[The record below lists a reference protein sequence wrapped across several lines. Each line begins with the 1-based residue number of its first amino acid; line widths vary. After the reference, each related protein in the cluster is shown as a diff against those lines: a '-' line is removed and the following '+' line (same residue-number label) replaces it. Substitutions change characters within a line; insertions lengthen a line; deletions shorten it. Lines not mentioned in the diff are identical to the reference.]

1 MTSGR
6 NRNRGMDR
14 DATRGDEAGAWLR
27 ARGAGWGLARVHADG
42 AIESMALF
50 DRAVVGCSGD
60 RMGVVSSDAVG
71 SGARFGVRADGVYV
85 ESLDETCVVRVDGVP
100 TRKSIVH
107 DGDVVR
113 IGEVLALFV
122 ERDLGQYDG
131 PFELVHG
138 ELLFGPRQRPWL
150 ARLRAH
156 VTARES
162 VLLTGGASVGKW
174 SLARHLGSE
183 AAGRSGMRELDGDM
197 HSQNIDWGAVPLQS
211 TTVYLVRHIDR
222 MSRSVQN
229 ELARAIRRARHGM
242 LIATMNGELADALT
256 DGLIAPSIMALIGSR
271 EVVVPSL
278 EDRREDLAWMSLMLA
293 DRLGVPRAAVTMDV
307 FEAVMRGGWPGGI
320 DELGKVIGTCLAS
333 ADPEGT
339 KRLVRSLKRPTPRA
353 PLSVQDVDETL
364 ARDRLRHALAH
375 AGGTVATAARELRM
389 SRQSLYRELRRLG
402 LTPPHQGA
410 SDTRAAS

>member
-6 NRNRGMDR
+6 NRNWGTEQE
-14 DATRGDEAGAWLR
+14 ATRGEEPGALSR
-27 ARGAGWGLARVHADG
+27 TSGAGWGLVRVHADG
-42 AIESMALF
+42 ALEPLALF
-50 DRAVVGCSGD
+50 DRAVVRCSGD
-60 RMGVVSSDAVG
+60 RAGVVSTDRAG
-71 SGARFGVRADGVYV
+71 SGAGFSVRADGVYV

-100 TRKSIVH
+100 ARTSIVH

-113 IGEVLALFV
+113 VGEVLALFV
-122 ERDLGQYDG
+122 ERDLKLYDG
-131 PFELVHG
+131 PFELMHG

-174 SLARHLGSE
+174 SVARHLGAE
-183 AAGRSGMRELDGDM
+183 AAGRSRVREIDGDM
-197 HSQNIDWGAVPLQS
+197 HGQEIDWGAFPLES
-211 TTVYLVRHIDR
+211 TKVYLVRHIDR
-222 MSRSVQN
+222 MQRSVQN
-229 ELARAIRRARHGM
+229 ELARAVRRTRDGM
-242 LIATMNGELADALT
+242 LIATLQGELADALT
-256 DGLIAPSIMALIGSR
+256 DGLIAPSIMALVGSG
-271 EVVVPSL
+271 EVVVPWL
-278 EDRREDLAWMSLMLA
+278 EDRREDLASMSLMLA

-307 FEAVMRGGWPGGI
+307 LEAVMRGGWPGGI

-339 KRLVRSLKRPTPRA
+339 RRLVRSLKRPTPRA
-353 PLSVQDVDETL
+353 PLSVQDVDEAL

-402 LTPPHQGA
+402 LTTPHQGA
-410 SDTRAAS
+410 SDTRAES